1 MNLFLLFTLLFIFV
15 VVEGGGSGKR
25 SLWIGG
31 RKAKTEKKLSGFKII
46 QMRVEVRGFEFFFLD
61 VPFPVAVIDQ
71 KRLTPRAYTH
81 HLEIDCREMAT
92 MEAGG
97 GRGGVN
103 RAGLSNGDGDG
114 DGDGNSN
121 GNVKRTRAHTVLHD

>member
-1 MNLFLLFTLLFIFV
+1 M

-46 QMRVEVRGFEFFFLD
+46 QMRVEEALTVFFFWTS
-61 VPFPVAVIDQ
+61 PAFPVAVIDQ

-97 GRGGVN
+97 EGRG
-103 RAGLSNGDGDG
+103 
-114 DGDGNSN
+114 
-121 GNVKRTRAHTVLHD
+121 

>member
-1 MNLFLLFTLLFIFV
+1 M
-15 VVEGGGSGKR
+15 
-25 SLWIGG
+25 
-31 RKAKTEKKLSGFKII
+31 SGFKII
-46 QMRVEVRGFEFFFLD
+46 QMRVEEALTVFFFLD

-97 GRGGVN
+97 GGGVN
-103 RAGLSNGDGDG
+103 RAGLSNG